1 MGKTPL
7 TELVLFRS
15 LLVYFLQ
22 AGCTIIGLK
31 ILVCQSKA
39 SRHQA
44 VSNIDSCVTLF
55 ITASRRD
62 RERRRRKKKPGR
74 RHLARIGPEGTLKLL
89 LTRRLMMAK
98 PRRVGFI
105 PRTRPGTDE
114 EVDASEHCGSLSLSQ
129 LKPS

>member
-1 MGKTPL
+1 M
-7 TELVLFRS
+7 
-15 LLVYFLQ
+15 
-22 AGCTIIGLK
+22 
-31 ILVCQSKA
+31 
-39 SRHQA
+39 
-44 VSNIDSCVTLF
+44 
-55 ITASRRD
+55 
-62 RERRRRKKKPGR
+62 
-74 RHLARIGPEGTLKLL
+74 ARVWPEGTLKLL